1 MSKIYEEKNGEN
13 EIIIRTA
20 TLDDA
25 NVLLDIYR
33 PYVEKTA
40 ITFEY
45 DVPTVEEFRS
55 RIEKTLKKYPYLVTE
70 VNGKVAGYVYAGAF
84 KGRAAY
90 DWAVETSVYVKE
102 NMRKM
107 GIGKLLYAQIEKIL
121 KKQNIVNLY
130 ACIAY
135 AEVEDE
141 YLTNASVRFH
151 KHMGYEWIGEFHK
164 CGYKFNRWY
173 DMIWMEKTLGSH
185 NSAPKK
191 VIPYSVLGDQ
201 SIGSKK

>member
-20 TLDDA
+20 ALDDA
-25 NVLLDIYR
+25 KVLLDIYR

-45 DVPTVEEFRS
+45 DVPAVEVFRS
-55 RIEKTLKKYPYLVTE
+55 RIEKTLKKYPYLVAEINGE
-70 VNGKVAGYVYAGAF
+70 VTGYVYASTF

-90 DWAVETSVYVKE
+90 DWAVETSVYIKE
-102 NMRKM
+102 DMRKM
-107 GIGKLLYAQIEKIL
+107 GLGKLLYAQLEKIL

-135 AEVEDE
+135 TEVEDE
-141 YLTNASVRFH
+141 YLTNASVKFH

-173 DMIWMEKTLGSH
+173 DMVWLEKILGEH
-185 NSAPKK
+185 TDNQPA
-191 VIPYSVLGDQ
+191 VIKFEDLE
-201 SIGSKK
+201 I